1 MLFGTY
7 GKEGFY
13 TGDKGKTIK
22 KYSKKEI
29 SKALVDAA
37 IDGSTLQRVSDPS
50 RFYDLKGGK
59 GTLKAGYKLGEIS
72 EGTRKALGIQ
82 QYNVVKGSTG
92 FKFRPAEYKGAGP
105 DGRIR
110 TRGSGYNEGTSTF
123 AVWKDPNYK
132 PPAPAKAV
140 AKPKSS
146 ISDEAKQYRADTLK
160 IMQQA
165 DERMKAFETQRA
177 KDEAARVERD
187 KIAAQSAAA
196 RSANQMRAGQ
206 SPNIQLQ
213 PASQPPMTGGTQPFK
228 RRQMQFGGANP
239 YQSLAISSQL

>member
-1 MLFGTY
+1 MLFSGIY

-29 SKALVDAA
+29 TKALLG
-37 IDGSTLQRVSDPS
+37 GSKLQRVSDPG
-50 RFYDLKGGK
+50 RFYDLKKGK
-59 GTLKAGYKLGEIS
+59 GTLKAGYKTGEIA
-72 EGTRKALGIQ
+72 EGTRKVLGIQ

-92 FKFRPAEYKGAGP
+92 ITFRPAEYKGAGA
-105 DGRIR
+105 GRIQ
-110 TRGSGYNEGTSTF
+110 TRRSGYNEGTSTF

-132 PPAPAKAV
+132 PPAKPKAV

-146 ISDEAKQYRADTLK
+146 ISDESKQYRADTLK
-160 IMQQA
+160 ILQQA
-165 DERMKAFETQRA
+165 DERMKAFEAQRA
-177 KDEAARVERD
+177 ADEAARVERE

-206 SPNIQLQ
+206 APNLQLQ
-213 PASQPPMTGGTQPFK
+213 PASQAPTTGGTQPFK

-239 YQSLAISSQL
+239 YQSLAISS

>member
-1 MLFGTY
+1 MLFSGIY

-22 KYSKKEI
+22 RYSKKEI
-29 SKALVDAA
+29 SKALSK
-37 IDGSTLQRVSDPS
+37 GSNLQRVSDPS

-92 FKFRPAEYKGAGP
+92 FKLRPAEYRGFGKH
-105 DGRIR
+105 RSK
-110 TRGSGYNEGTSTF
+110 TRGSGYSEGTSTF
-123 AVWKDPNYK
+123 AVWQDPNYK
-132 PPAPAKAV
+132 PPVKPKAV

-146 ISDEAKQYRADTLK
+146 ISDEAKQYRSDTLK
-160 IMQQA
+160 ILQQA
-165 DERMKAFETQRA
+165 DDRIKAFETQRA
-177 KDEAARVERD
+177 KDESARVERE

-206 SPNIQLQ
+206 SPNLQLQ
-213 PASQPPMTGGTQPFK
+213 PASQAPTTGGTQPFK
-228 RRQMQFGGANP
+228 RRKMQIGGASP
-239 YQSLAISSQL
+239 YLSLAISS

>member
-1 MLFGTY
+1 MFFGIY

-22 KYSKKEI
+22 RYSKKEI
-29 SKALVDAA
+29 SKALSKGAN
-37 IDGSTLQRVSDPS
+37 LQRVSDPG
-50 RFYDLKGGK
+50 RFYDLKKGK

-92 FKFRPAEYKGAGP
+92 FKFRPAEFKGAG
-105 DGRIR
+105 DGRIQ

-132 PPAPAKAV
+132 PPAPAKPKAV
-140 AKPKSS
+140 ATPT

-177 KDEAARVERD
+177 KDESARVERE
-187 KIAAQSAAA
+187 KIAAESAAA

-213 PASQPPMTGGTQPFK
+213 PASQAPTTGGTQPFK
-228 RRQMQFGGANP
+228 RRKMQIGGANP
-239 YQSLAISSQL
+239 YQSLAISSLL

>member
-1 MLFGTY
+1 MFFGIY

-22 KYSKKEI
+22 QYSKKEI
-29 SKALVDAA
+29 SKALLDAA
-37 IDGSTLQRVSDPS
+37 TDGSSLQRVSDPS

-92 FKFRPAEYKGAGP
+92 FKFRPAEYKGAGKN
-105 DGRIR
+105 RSK
-110 TRGSGYNEGTSTF
+110 TRGSGYSEGTSTF

-132 PPAPAKAV
+132 PPAPAKPKAV
-140 AKPKSS
+140 ATPT

-177 KDEAARVERD
+177 KDEAARVERE
-187 KIAAQSAAA
+187 KIAAESAAA

-213 PASQPPMTGGTQPFK
+213 PASQAPTTGGTQPFK

-239 YQSLAISSQL
+239 YQSLAISSLL

>member
-1 MLFGTY
+1 MFSGIY

-22 KYSKKEI
+22 QYSKKEI
-29 SKALVDAA
+29 GKALSK
-37 IDGSTLQRVSDPS
+37 GSKLQRVSDPS
-50 RFYDLKGGK
+50 RFYDLKKGK
-59 GTLKAGYKLGEIS
+59 GTLKAGYKTGEIA

-92 FKFRPAEYKGAGP
+92 FTYNFGGSRRGGHSN
-105 DGRIR
+105 RIQAR
-110 TRGSGYNEGTSTF
+110 KPGWNEGTSTF
-123 AVWKDPNYK
+123 AVWQDPNYK
-132 PPAPAKAV
+132 PPAKPKAV

-146 ISDEAKQYRADTLK
+146 ISDEAKQYRSDTLK
-160 IMQQA
+160 ILQQA

-177 KDEAARVERD
+177 KDESARVERE
-187 KIAAQSAAA
+187 KIAAESAAA

-213 PASQPPMTGGTQPFK
+213 PASQAPTTGGTQPFK

-239 YQSLAISSQL
+239 YQSLAISS

>member
-1 MLFGTY
+1 MLFSGIY

-29 SKALVDAA
+29 TKALLG
-37 IDGSTLQRVSDPS
+37 GSKLQRVSDPG
-50 RFYDLKGGK
+50 RFYDLKKGK

-92 FKFRPAEYKGAGP
+92 FKFRPAEFKGAG
-105 DGRIR
+105 DGRIQ

-132 PPAPAKAV
+132 PPAPAKPKAV
-140 AKPKSS
+140 ATPT

-177 KDEAARVERD
+177 KDEAARVERE
-187 KIAAQSAAA
+187 KIAAESAAA

-213 PASQPPMTGGTQPFK
+213 PASQPPMIGGTQPFK
-228 RRQMQFGGANP
+228 RRKMQIGGANP
-239 YQSLAISSQL
+239 YQSLAISSLL